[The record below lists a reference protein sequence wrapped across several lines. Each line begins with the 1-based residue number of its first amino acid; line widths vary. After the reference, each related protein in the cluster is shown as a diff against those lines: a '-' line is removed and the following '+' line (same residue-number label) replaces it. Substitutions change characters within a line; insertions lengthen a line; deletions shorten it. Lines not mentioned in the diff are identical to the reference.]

1 MPISDF
7 RSLPSTAR
15 VWVFGATAP
24 LAEVARDVLLH
35 AVDDYLA
42 RWRAHGVPLVCAR
55 DWRDER
61 FLAIAVDEA
70 ATGASGCSIDGL
82 FRVLT
87 DIEQQ
92 LGATLTDAGM
102 VFWRDAIGHV
112 QSDSRAAFRTHAQT
126 GAVTMTTPVFDTT
139 ISTVGAWREQF
150 EQPAQ
155 QSWHARLLAPVRSTS
170 PIPSSPVTPS

>member
-1 MPISDF
+1 MSSNQLSTFPA
-7 RSLPSTAR
+7 TAR

-24 LAEVARDVLLH
+24 LTGSARETLLRV
-35 AVDDYLA
+35 VDDYLVG
-42 RWRAHGVPLVCAR
+42 WRAHGVPLVCAR
-55 DWRDER
+55 DWRDDR

-82 FRVLT
+82 FRVLA

-92 LGATLTDAGM
+92 LGATFTDAGM
-102 VFWRDAIGHV
+102 VFWRDADGTV
-112 QSDSRAAFRTHAQT
+112 VADSRAAFRTHAQT

-139 ISTVGAWREQF
+139 IGTVGAWREQF

-155 QSWHARLLAPVRSTS
+155 RSWHARLLAPRRTTS
-170 PIPSSPVTPS
+170 PSPSSPVTPS